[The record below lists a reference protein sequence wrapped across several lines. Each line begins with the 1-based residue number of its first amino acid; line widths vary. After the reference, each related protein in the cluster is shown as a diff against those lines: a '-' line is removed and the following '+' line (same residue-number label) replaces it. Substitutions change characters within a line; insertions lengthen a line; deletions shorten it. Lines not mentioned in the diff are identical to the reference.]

1 MGPQHTSSAGMSIR
15 MGGAMRGR
23 LVIVLATG
31 MLMSVP
37 LSAHHGGAVFDTG
50 KSVTLTGTVTQWVYS
65 NPHLLLTLDVK
76 GEDGTVVKWLVETQ
90 APGIMYPA
98 GYRKDSFKPG
108 DEVTVTVEPVK
119 NGRPIGRIQKVVLA
133 NGTTLGG
140 INSVPIPPAGR

>member
-1 MGPQHTSSAGMSIR
+1 
-15 MGGAMRGR
+15 
-23 LVIVLATG
+23 
-31 MLMSVP
+31 MSVP
-37 LSAHHGGAVFDTG
+37 LFAHHGGAAFDIG
-50 KSVTLTGTVTQWVYS
+50 KSVTLKGTVTQWVYS

-76 GEDGTVVKWLVETQ
+76 GEDGTVVRWLVETQ
-90 APGIMYPA
+90 APNIMYPA

-108 DEVTVTVEPVK
+108 DEVTLTVEPVK